1 MTGSALGAEVKVDF
15 LKAKLQKDP
24 RTALQTI
31 TDAYLTLVKDAKQ
44 KRKVGDPWPVI
55 IIDEANALMEWKDA
69 ATLSA
74 LLKFFVYLTKQEQL
88 AHVIL
93 ATSDTFLT
101 QWLDS
106 GAPRLWNCVVV
117 LLSRRLIGLCSQA
130 QSKARSA
137 PPSSLLPSLRLV
149 RARRLKRLRVSRR
162 LPGATAL
169 RSAPRGVAVRPQ
181 VRSSR
186 TGGAADGLLGA
197 GLNQLGG
204 RCGGAAVQGS
214 ARYTL
219 QRRPHGRAV
228 PRAGHSVAR
237 ATGPR
242 VRPSRPESGSQD
254 QGLLC
259 FIFSPRSGSRAASS
273 LCARASA
280 ARTAGLWLRVK
291 G

>member
-1 MTGSALGAEVKVDF
+1 MRVRAPAFQACAIHAGDLGVGRARTAGASAICFRLHSSFKRASETTLRALRCRQAGPRRRGGGGGCEPVGSALRAR
-15 LKAKLQKDP
+15 P
-24 RTALQTI
+24 RCVVALRQ
-31 TDAYLTLVKDAKQ
+31 A
-44 KRKVGDPWPVI
+44 
-55 IIDEANALMEWKDA
+55 A
-69 ATLSA
+69 AT
-74 LLKFFVYLTKQEQL
+74 
-88 AHVIL
+88 
-93 ATSDTFLT
+93 
-101 QWLDS
+101 
-106 GAPRLWNCVVV
+106 GAVEAVPPVDASRGYDLQGTRL
-117 LLSRRLIGLCSQA
+117 
-130 QSKARSA
+130 KARSVQRVRHSV
-137 PPSSLLPSLRLV
+137 PCRRNEGVPLRLV